1 MNGMRRLRQIVTR
14 HRFWRPL
21 RLARQ
26 AYKARTSAF
35 PDWSRVIGGSDWAE
49 RRAMAAQGKRVLIG
63 TSIGVNHAAASL
75 ESLLAIALT
84 LRGAA
89 VEVLLCDRALPACMA
104 CQHDWYPDRERFLE
118 HGPARDLCRVCYE
131 PAKEM
136 IERLG
141 LRVRRYG
148 EFLTPTDYGDAE
160 RLSRTIS
167 LGDIKDFKR
176 GGIPVGEHAWSGAL
190 RFFASGTID
199 QDPAG
204 EGVLRRY
211 FSAAILS
218 AIALER
224 LFEEGR
230 FEVACF
236 HHGIYVPQGVIAD
249 VAHRAGVR
257 VVTWNPAYRKGCFIF
272 SHNETYHH
280 ALMSEPTELWETMPW
295 SAAARATIS
304 EYLESRRTGAE
315 DWITFQHRDPSSE
328 SGLAAVAFDQPTIGL
343 LTNVVWDAQLH
354 YPANAFAS
362 MLDWLSKTIAWFD
375 GRPDLQ
381 LLIRVHPAEVT
392 GAFPSRQKVVD
403 FLAQRFPELPRNVHV
418 VGPENSVSTYDLM
431 ERCNAVLIY
440 GTKTGVELAGRGI
453 PVIVAGE
460 AWIRNKGMTID
471 ATSEAAYFEILE
483 LLPMRERLP
492 APTVERALRYA
503 FHFFFRRMIPLAM
516 ALPASGWPP
525 FRIEVPGGLGALQP
539 GRDAGLDL
547 VCRGI
552 LDGTPFI
559 YEAERSLKDIAA

>member
-26 AYKARTSAF
+26 AYKARTTAF
-35 PDWSRVIGGSDWAE
+35 PDWPSLLKGSDWAE
-49 RRAMAAQGKRVLIG
+49 RRAMAKNGKRVLIG

-84 LRGAA
+84 LRGAD

-104 CQHDWYPDRERFLE
+104 CQHDWYPDRERFLK
-118 HGPARDLCRVCYE
+118 HGPARDLCRICYE

-136 IERLG
+136 IEQLG

-148 EFLTPTDYGDAE
+148 EFLTQADYAEAE
-160 RLSRTIS
+160 RLSGIIA
-167 LGDIKDFKR
+167 LDEIKGFEQ
-176 GGIPVGEHAWSGAL
+176 GGVPVGEHAWSGAL
-190 RFFASGTID
+190 RFFASGTLD
-199 QDPAG
+199 QEPAG

-211 FSAAILS
+211 FAAALLS
-218 AIALER
+218 VLALER
-224 LFEEGR
+224 LFKEGG
-230 FEVACF
+230 FEVACL

-249 VAHRAGVR
+249 AARRAGVR

-280 ALMSEPTELWETMPW
+280 ALMSEPTEIWEKMPW
-295 SAAARATIS
+295 SAATRATIS
-304 EYLESRRTGAE
+304 DYLESRRTGGE
-315 DWITFQHRDPSSE
+315 DWIAFQHRNPSSAAR
-328 SGLAAVAFDQPTIGL
+328 LASIDFDRPTIGL

-354 YPANAFAS
+354 YPANAFSS
-362 MLDWLSKTIAWFD
+362 MLDWLSKTIAWFAR
-375 GRPDLQ
+375 RPDLQ
-381 LLIRVHPAEVT
+381 LLVRVHPAEVT

-403 FLAQRFPELPRNVHV
+403 FLAQHFPQLPPNVHV
-418 VGPENSVSTYDLM
+418 VGPEDPVSTYDLM
-431 ERCNAVLIY
+431 ERCDAVLIY
-440 GTKTGVELAGRGI
+440 GTKTGVELASRGI

-471 ATSEAAYFEILE
+471 AVSEAAYFEILE
-483 LLPMRERLP
+483 RLPMRERLP
-492 APTVERALRYA
+492 AHIAERALRYA

-516 ALPASGWPP
+516 AQPASGWPP
-525 FRIEVPGGLGALQP
+525 FRIEVGGGLGALHA

-559 YEAERSLKDIAA
+559 YEAERSLEDLAA